1 MSRSSHSTS
10 GQTDRKADLMMQ
22 RQSPWSR
29 TLARYAD
36 PKLDLTLHGQ
46 SAPLRAKSNG
56 KPHQT
61 VAMPGSNF
69 EVAFV
74 GSYQPSWRQCESG
87 QTTPRL
93 RGKPSTD
100 AATKLVHVNTLEL
113 DVSGDSDTL
122 RKRWR
127 SRYDPDGGDGSSSDT
142 HRYANGF
149 SSHNSRI
156 LTTEAA
162 SGEDA
167 MSDLFGEHGHRE
179 CVRVPHERSD
189 TESTVKQPDGLFGF
203 TDTDASSSLVSMT
216 GSVDVTTTNHQLSLD
231 RMLSARHGVNGRCRQ
246 TYDHGHLYPM
256 AEQINDEFVPRTP
269 VVEVTRSVKNHDT
282 DDDAGYMN
290 R

>member
-1 MSRSSHSTS
+1 MSRSSPSTG

-56 KPHQT
+56 KPHHT
-61 VAMPGSNF
+61 VVVPGSNF

-74 GSYQPSWRQCESG
+74 GSYQPSWRQCDSG

-93 RGKPSTD
+93 RGKPATD

-113 DVSGDSDTL
+113 DVSGGSDTL

-127 SRYDPDGGDGSSSDT
+127 SRYDPDGGDGSSSDSP
-142 HRYANGF
+142 RYANGF
-149 SSHNSRI
+149 SSPNTRSH
-156 LTTEAA
+156 AA
-162 SGEDA
+162 SEETA
-167 MSDLFGEHGHRE
+167 MSDLFGERDHRE
-179 CVRVPHERSD
+179 CVRVPQERSD
-189 TESTVKQPDGLFGF
+189 TESTAKLPEGLFGF
-203 TDTDASSSLVSMT
+203 TDTDASSSLVSVA
-216 GSVDVTTTNHQLSLD
+216 GSVDVATTTHPLSLD
-231 RMLSARHGVNGRCRQ
+231 RLLSARHGLNGRCRQ

-256 AEQINDEFVPRTP
+256 AEQTNDEFVPRTP

-282 DDDAGYMN
+282 GDEAGYMN